1 MTIGCTR
8 CGASCE
14 GDVIVPALAFGFK
27 HEAGCGHG
35 VGPLAVLPGSFK
47 PKPKK
52 EEEKTPEPKEVKAE
66 EVVEK
71 TESRAERRRAR
82 QQKE

>member
-14 GDVIVPALAFGFK
+14 GDVIVPALAFRFK

-35 VGPLAVLPGSFK
+35 VGPLAVLPGSYK
-47 PKPKK
+47 PKVEKKVEKEEIKVEETVEETKPRHEKKHRFNKK
-52 EEEKTPEPKEVKAE
+52 E
-66 EVVEK
+66 
-71 TESRAERRRAR
+71 
-82 QQKE
+82 